1 MADDWAVELDGIST
15 AVLLVIQFCAIVHIL
30 ISKRENPQQA
40 AFWIVL
46 TALLP
51 GVGVAAYLLFGITF
65 FEHASNVIARVR
77 QDLSGGE
84 AGQFKSFASV
94 VRKLRNFQLSGA
106 EEQSA
111 RALMLDRLFPDYPAV
126 GGNELELL
134 QDGVMTYPRML
145 EDIRNAQKSIRLQ
158 SYILNS
164 DEVGTAFMEA
174 LNERAAAG
182 VDVKV
187 MFDSV
192 GSVKS
197 CFSQYFRKELR
208 LQQKNLKIRPFS
220 QINLLAPWKFQLRN
234 HRKLLVVDGR
244 VAYVGGVNI
253 SAENERLRRLPPSRY
268 IHDLHCR
275 IIGPA
280 VVQFTTS
287 FLTDYLYTL
296 PRRRSKN
303 IICEGDCTLPEYSG
317 KHTVRVI
324 PGGLGNSRE
333 ASRKLFFAAAAL
345 AQKEL
350 WILTPYFVPGRDY
363 VEALCMAAVR
373 GVDVRLVVPARSN
386 HFLVDC
392 AARNFYERLHEAGVS
407 VYEKL
412 GYFSHAKALLVDSTW
427 GFMGSSNCDSRSFHL
442 NFELD
447 FVFEGEPFTGSMVQ
461 QFREEFAGARKLT
474 SYRLRAV
481 PPLRKLLNSAAA
493 LFTPVM

>member
-1 MADDWAVELDGIST
+1 MAEDWAVELNGVST
-15 AVLLVIQFCAIVHIL
+15 AVLLLIQFFAILHIL
-30 ISKRENPQQA
+30 VSKRENPPQA

-46 TALLP
+46 TVLLP
-51 GVGVAAYLLFGITF
+51 GLGVAAYLLFGITF
-65 FEHASNVIARVR
+65 FEHASNVIAKVR
-77 QDLSGGE
+77 KELSGGDSDK
-84 AGQFKSFASV
+84 FKNLASV
-94 VRKLRNFQLSGA
+94 VRCLRKFQLSG
-106 EEQSA
+106 EKSSQS
-111 RALMLDRLFPDYPAV
+111 RALMLDRLFPEYPAV

-145 EDIRNAQKSIRLQ
+145 ADIRQAQKSIRLQ

-174 LNERAAAG
+174 LSERAAAG

-192 GSVKS
+192 GSAKS
-197 CFSQYFRKELR
+197 YLSQYFRKELR
-208 LQQKNLKIRPFS
+208 NRQQNFKIRPFS
-220 QINLLAPWKFQLRN
+220 PVNLLAPWKFQLRN

-253 SAENERLRRLPPSRY
+253 SAENERLKRLPPSRY

-275 IIGPA
+275 ITGPA
-280 VVQFTTS
+280 VTQFTIS
-287 FLTDYLYTL
+287 FLTDYLYTSS
-296 PRRRSKN
+296 RRRQN
-303 IICEGDCTLPEYSG
+303 IICDGDCTLPECAGNHS
-317 KHTVRVI
+317 VRVI
-324 PGGLGNSRE
+324 PGGPGNSRE

-363 VEALCMAAVR
+363 VDALCMAAAR

-392 AARNFYERLHEAGVS
+392 AARNFYERLYEAGVT

-412 GYFSHAKALLVDSTW
+412 GYFSHSKALLVDSEW